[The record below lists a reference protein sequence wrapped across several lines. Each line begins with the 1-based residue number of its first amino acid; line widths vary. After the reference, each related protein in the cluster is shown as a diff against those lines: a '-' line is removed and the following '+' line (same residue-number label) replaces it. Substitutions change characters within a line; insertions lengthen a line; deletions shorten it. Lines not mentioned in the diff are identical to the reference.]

1 MPPSVLRRNLVTA
14 LLLIGGGVEAN
25 ATVFADIDTAA
36 IAQPASS
43 EWPSYG
49 RDYREQRYSELDQI
63 NVDTVAKLGLAWS
76 FDTDYLG
83 GMEATPVVVDGVMYV
98 TGTWSV
104 VYALDAATGALKWK
118 YDPQVPKAWG
128 QMACCDVVNRGVAVY
143 QGKVFVGSLDARLI
157 ALDAATGAKRWEVQT
172 ADTGKF
178 PYTIT
183 GAPRAAK
190 GKVFIGNGGAEFGVR
205 GFVSAYD
212 VDTGALVWRFYTV
225 PGNPADGF
233 EDDAMAMAAK
243 TWTGQWWKYGG
254 GGTVWDSIVYDP
266 ELDQLYLGVGNG
278 SPWDRKVR
286 SPQGGDNLFLS
297 SIVALN
303 PDTGKYLWHYQETPA
318 ETWDYTA
325 TQQIMLADMNIDG
338 RSQKVIW
345 HAPKNGHFFVV
356 DRTSGKLLSAQ
367 PYTKV
372 TWTTGYDLTTGRP
385 QQTAEAQWVDR
396 DGAITVYPSPGG
408 GHNWQPM
415 SFNPNTGLVYF
426 TSNGFPG
433 GFREIPYEHQWGEF
447 NLGTEFG
454 QVNPVGDIQ
463 LMQTLMKKVLR
474 VELIAWNPQQQ
485 QSAWRKDMPGAV
497 NGGTLTTAGNL
508 VFIGDHNRD
517 FLALRA
523 DTGEVVWRFA
533 TQDVPNSGPSTYQV
547 DGEQYVAVS
556 VGGGGGM
563 GLMASSLS
571 QGPLPARSRIVAF
584 KLNGTAQLPAL
595 PEAHG
600 FGNPPAP
607 ATHDRTVAD
616 RGEQLYVTYCF
627 RCHSIGGASNGRV
640 PDLRRLPRAF
650 YDNFNSVVVEGAM
663 APMGMPGFKDVLNP
677 QDADA
682 LKAYLLIEA
691 EKDRA
696 LREQSV
702 WWVELKQS
710 VYDVVAGIAARLM

>member
-1 MPPSVLRRNLVTA
+1 MRERSAATLQVQV
-14 LLLIGGGVEAN
+14 LLLIAAIDAAAGGAN
-25 ATVFADIDTAA
+25 INTAA
-36 IAQPASS
+36 ITRPKAAD
-43 EWPSYG
+43 WPSYG
-49 RDYREQRYSELDQI
+49 RDYREQRFGEVDQI
-63 NVDTVAKLGLAWS
+63 NADTVARLGLAWS

-83 GMEATPVVVDGVMYV
+83 GMEATPLVVDGVMYV

-104 VYALDAATGALKWK
+104 VYALDAATGALLWK
-118 YDPQVPKAWG
+118 FDPQVPKAWG
-128 QMACCDVVNRGVAVY
+128 KMACCDVVNRGVALY

-157 ALDAATGAKRWEVQT
+157 ALDAATGSKLWEVQT
-172 ADTGKF
+172 ADTAKF

-212 VDTGALVWRFYTV
+212 VDTGALMWRFYTV

-233 EDDAMAMAAK
+233 ENDAMAMAAE
-243 TWTGQWWKYGG
+243 TWTGEWWKYGG
-254 GGTVWDSIVYDP
+254 GGTVWDTIVYDP

-278 SPWDRKVR
+278 SPWNRKVR

-325 TQQIMLADMNIDG
+325 TQQIMLAEMEIGG
-338 RSQKVIW
+338 RLQKVIW
-345 HAPKNGHFFVV
+345 QAPKNGHFFII

-385 QQTAEAQWVDR
+385 KQTPEAQWVDR
-396 DGAITVYPSPGG
+396 DDAITVYPSGGG

-426 TSNGFPG
+426 TSYGFPSQ
-433 GFREIPYEHQWGEF
+433 FRERPYEHQWGEF
-447 NLGTEFG
+447 NLGTELMAG
-454 QVNPVGDIQ
+454 NPVDGQ
-463 LMQTLMKKVLR
+463 LMQTLTKRTLR

-485 QSAWRKDMPGAV
+485 QSVWRMDMAGVV
-497 NGGTLTTAGNL
+497 NGGTLTTTGNL
-508 VFIGDHNRD
+508 VFVGDHNRD

-533 TQDVPNSGPSTYQV
+533 TQDVPLSGPSTYVIDDQ
-547 DGEQYVAVS
+547 QYVAVS
-556 VGGGGGM
+556 VGSGGAM
-563 GLMASSLS
+563 GLGMSVLD
-571 QGPLPARSRIVAF
+571 PRPFPARSRILAF
-584 KLNGTAQLPAL
+584 KLNGRARLPAL
-595 PEAHG
+595 PEASD
-600 FGNPPAP
+600 FGDAPAP
-607 ATHDRTVAD
+607 TAHDRTMAD
-616 RGEQLYVTYCF
+616 RGEELYGTYCF
-627 RCHSIGGASNGRV
+627 RCHSFGGASNGRV

-650 YDNFNSVVVEGAM
+650 YDNFSSVVIDGTM
-663 APMGMPGFKDVLNP
+663 APLGMPSFKAVLTAN
-677 QDADA
+677 DAEA

-691 EKDRA
+691 EKDKA
-696 LREQSV
+696 LRAQPV

-710 VYDVVAGIAARLM
+710 VYDMIARIAAQLM

>member
-1 MPPSVLRRNLVTA
+1 MPLSVLRTLQVVF
-14 LLLIGGGVEAN
+14 LLGAAIDAVAAGV
-25 ATVFADIDTAA
+25 ADIDTAA
-36 IAQPASS
+36 IAQPKLTD
-43 EWPSYG
+43 WPSYG
-49 RDYREQRYSELDQI
+49 LDYREQRFSTLDEI
-63 NVDTVAKLGLAWS
+63 NVDSVATLGLAWS
-76 FDTDYLG
+76 FETDYIG

-104 VYALDAATGALKWK
+104 VYALDAGTGALLWK

-128 QMACCDVVNRGVAVY
+128 KMACCDVVNRGVAVY

-157 ALDAATGAKRWEVQT
+157 ALDAATGNKLWEVQT

-233 EDDAMAMAAK
+233 EDDTMAMAAK
-243 TWTGQWWKYGG
+243 TWTGEWWKYGG
-254 GGTVWDSIVYDP
+254 GGTVWDSIVYDQ
-266 ELDQLYLGVGNG
+266 ELDQLYIGVGNG

-286 SPQGGDNLFLS
+286 SPRGGDNLFLS

-303 PDTGKYLWHYQETPA
+303 PDTGQYLWHYQETPA

-325 TQQIMLADMNIDG
+325 AQQIMLADMQIDG
-338 RSQKVIW
+338 RMQKVIW
-345 HAPKNGHFFVV
+345 HAPKNGHFFII
-356 DRTSGKLLSAQ
+356 DRTVGKLLSAQ

-385 QQTAEAQWVDR
+385 RQTAEAQWVDR
-396 DGAITVYPSPGG
+396 DETTTVYPSIAG

-426 TSNGFPG
+426 TSNGFPFQ
-433 GFREIPYEHQWGEF
+433 FREKPYAHQWGEF
-447 NLGTEFG
+447 NLGTEFASE
-454 QVNPVGDIQ
+454 NAVGDFQ
-463 LMQTLMKKVLR
+463 LMQTLIRKVVR

-485 QSAWRKDMPGAV
+485 RSAWRKELPGAV

-523 DTGEVVWRFA
+523 DSGAVLWRFA
-533 TQDVPNSGPSTYQV
+533 AQDVPYSGPSTYQI

-556 VGGGGGM
+556 VGGGGVA
-563 GLMASSLS
+563 GLTLSLD
-571 QGPLPARSRIVAF
+571 QRLLPARSRVMAF

-595 PEAHG
+595 PQASG
-600 FGNPPAP
+600 FGDPPALT
-607 ATHDRTVAD
+607 AHDRTVAD
-616 RGEQLYVTYCF
+616 RGEQLFGTYCF
-627 RCHSIGGASNGRV
+627 RCHSLAGSSKGRV
-640 PDLRRLPRAF
+640 PDLRRLPRTF
-650 YDNFNSVVVEGAM
+650 YDRFNAIVIDGAM
-663 APMGMPGFKDVLNP
+663 ASMGMPGFKAVLTS
-677 QDADA
+677 DDGDA

-691 EKDRA
+691 EKDQVLRA
-696 LREQSV
+696 QPL

-710 VYDVVAGIAARLM
+710 VYDVVAGIAVRLL